1 MDDSE
6 RAKLFKSKPKKQ
18 LKNKIKKR
26 TRIKF
31 LILLIFLFLLLLI
44 IIIIIVYF
52 NKKDKIKTKEN
63 NNIINLKN
71 IILEVVNNNSNI
83 YNISHI
89 STFNDTYQFE
99 DYQKYFNYSK
109 MGKILYEKNLIY
121 SDNPKI
127 SVIIGLYNA
136 EKYINST
143 LISIENQK
151 MKDIEIVIVDDCST
165 DNSVKYVEE
174 AQKKDPR
181 IILYK
186 NKKNMGCLYTKSLAA
201 LKTRG
206 KYIFLIDN
214 DDQIIIDDLF
224 ETLYEEIEKSNIDI
238 IEYSWIN
245 SNEFNIKE
253 KDFIQKPYCTHKI
266 NKIILQPELRR
277 RFCRG
282 ENRMYQPQDRYI
294 WGRIIKREIYIK
306 ALKIIGEEDLK
317 RRIIIH
323 DDTIIT
329 FMLFKIANSFIKIGK
344 IGLVHFNYDESSS
357 SDKRK
362 FNTIQNYNNTC
373 FSYINYIELL
383 FKHAENDTL
392 SRQEVFF
399 AFNKWNIKSKC
410 KNYEF
415 TKEISNK
422 LAKNI
427 YNDPYINQADK
438 LKIKIAYNNIIL

>member
-1 MDDSE
+1 
-6 RAKLFKSKPKKQ
+6 
-18 LKNKIKKR
+18 
-26 TRIKF
+26 
-31 LILLIFLFLLLLI
+31 
-44 IIIIIVYF
+44 
-52 NKKDKIKTKEN
+52 
-63 NNIINLKN
+63 
-71 IILEVVNNNSNI
+71 
-83 YNISHI
+83 
-89 STFNDTYQFE
+89 
-99 DYQKYFNYSK
+99 
-109 MGKILYEKNLIY
+109 
-121 SDNPKI
+121 
-127 SVIIGLYNA
+127 
-136 EKYINST
+136 
-143 LISIENQK
+143 
-151 MKDIEIVIVDDCST
+151 
-165 DNSVKYVEE
+165 
-174 AQKKDPR
+174 
-181 IILYK
+181 
-186 NKKNMGCLYTKSLAA
+186 MGCLYTKSLAA

-214 DDQIIIDDLF
+214 DDQIIIYDLL

-427 YNDPYINQADK
+427 YNDPYINQVDK
-438 LKIKIAYNNIIL
+438 LKIKIAYNNNIL